1 MSSRRA
7 TPGILYGLLVLLI
20 SSLAYGEGVETVPAA
35 YQPLIQ
41 RLTQDGFDPQSLS
54 TLFVD
59 SRAEPIPSR
68 MSIRI
73 TSGEVPDLYTQFLT
87 AEAILSAKRFLREN
101 SNLLGE
107 MGKGFEVD
115 QEVVVAIL
123 LVESRFGENIGK
135 WRVVPTLASMAI
147 SDSPEN
153 LQASYEKLLEADP
166 SLSYE
171 RVEEVARRRANWAY
185 QELKCFLKIIREEK
199 TDPLEV
205 RGSYAGA
212 LGMAQFVPSSYL
224 AFAWSNKGLDHWLL
238 SKEESIFS
246 IANYLK
252 VHGWKKN
259 LTLAKKKR
267 VLWHYN
273 RSEPYIDTIFEIA
286 KKLKPEVP
294 RRHSRVAP
302 FLEINV
308 ILNPMR
314 PTAPMAWAVGDR
326 AGGIS

>member
-1 MSSRRA
+1 
-7 TPGILYGLLVLLI
+7 
-20 SSLAYGEGVETVPAA
+20 VETIPAA

-41 RLTQDGFDPQSLS
+41 RLTQDGFDSQFLS
-54 TLFVD
+54 TLFLD
-59 SRAEPIPSR
+59 GRAEPIASR
-68 MSIRI
+68 MSIKI
-73 TSGEVPDLYTQFLT
+73 ISGEAPDLYTQFMT
-87 AEAILSAKRFLREN
+87 AESILSAKRFLREN

-135 WRVVPTLASMAI
+135 WRVIPTLASMAV

-153 LQASYEKLLEADP
+153 LQRSYEKLLDEDS

-185 QELKCFLKIIREEK
+185 QELKCFLKIIRDEK
-199 TDPLEV
+199 TDPLEL

-224 AFAWSNKGLDHWLL
+224 AFAWSNHGLDHWLL

-267 VLWHYN
+267 ILWHYN
-273 RSEPYIDTIFEIA
+273 RSEPYINTIFEIA
-286 KKLKPEVP
+286 KKLKAKVP
-294 RRHSRVAP
+294 RKASKIRQS
-302 FLEINV
+302 
-308 ILNPMR
+308 
-314 PTAPMAWAVGDR
+314 
-326 AGGIS
+326 S

>member
-1 MSSRRA
+1 MRSRRA
-7 TPGILYGLLVLLI
+7 TLGIFYGLIILLPF
-20 SSLAYGEGVETVPAA
+20 SLAYGEEVETIPAA

-41 RLTQDGFDPQSLS
+41 RLTQDGFDSQFLS
-54 TLFVD
+54 TLFLD
-59 SRAEPIPSR
+59 GRAEPIASR
-68 MSIRI
+68 MSIKI
-73 TSGEVPDLYTQFLT
+73 ISGEAPDLYTQFMT
-87 AEAILSAKRFLREN
+87 AESILSAKRFLREN

-135 WRVVPTLASMAI
+135 WRVIPTLASMAV

-153 LQASYEKLLEADP
+153 LQRSYEKLLDEDS

-185 QELKCFLKIIREEK
+185 QELKCFLKIIRDEK
-199 TDPLEV
+199 TDPLEL

-224 AFAWSNKGLDHWLL
+224 AFAWSNHGLDHWLL

-246 IANYLK
+246 R
-252 VHGWKKN
+252 
-259 LTLAKKKR
+259 T
-267 VLWHYN
+267 
-273 RSEPYIDTIFEIA
+273 
-286 KKLKPEVP
+286 
-294 RRHSRVAP
+294 
-302 FLEINV
+302 
-308 ILNPMR
+308 
-314 PTAPMAWAVGDR
+314 
-326 AGGIS
+326 